1 MSDLIDNIN
10 SVFFSLPFVSARS
23 LAKVTGRIISLSP
36 PVIGNISRLMIRN
49 IYRMIESRQS
59 WDSKLCLSDQDV
71 ISELIF
77 WNKNVH
83 S

>member
-10 SVFFSLPFVSARS
+10 SVFFNLPFVSARS
-23 LAKVTGRIISLSP
+23 LAKVIGRIISLSP
-36 PVIGNISRLMIRN
+36 PVIGNISCLMIRN

-71 ISELIF
+71 ISEYIF
-77 WNKNVH
+77 WDKNVH